1 MENKK
6 QYCDLHTHSAKSD
19 GELTRAEVIEEAK
32 KNHIGVLSITD
43 HNIEF
48 GDMDELQAKHPD
60 IKLINGSEV
69 SACYIVPDTGEER
82 EIHIVALDFDNTEH
96 FVSILRRN
104 RFDNK
109 QYVNSIIHKLRETG
123 LEADFTYDDLRYEL
137 KQELIGR
144 MAIARKLVS
153 LDMVGDV
160 YEAFDKFFGD
170 FGQRKAYVKPDISKY
185 IPLDTAVIEIR
196 NAGGIPVLCHP
207 YSYYLSEEQVVR
219 LIQDFKKFGGMAMET
234 LYSTYSSEQRE
245 QLKAYASNYGLFES
259 AASDFHGR
267 GKKCSLA
274 NRFPISYAEHLLAIS
289 KEERK
294 SI

>member
-1 MENKK
+1 M
-6 QYCDLHTHSAKSD
+6 
-19 GELTRAEVIEEAK
+19 
-32 KNHIGVLSITD
+32 
-43 HNIEF
+43 
-48 GDMDELQAKHPD
+48 
-60 IKLINGSEV
+60 
-69 SACYIVPDTGEER
+69 
-82 EIHIVALDFDNTEH
+82 
-96 FVSILRRN
+96 
-104 RFDNK
+104 
-109 QYVNSIIHKLRETG
+109 
-123 LEADFTYDDLRYEL
+123 